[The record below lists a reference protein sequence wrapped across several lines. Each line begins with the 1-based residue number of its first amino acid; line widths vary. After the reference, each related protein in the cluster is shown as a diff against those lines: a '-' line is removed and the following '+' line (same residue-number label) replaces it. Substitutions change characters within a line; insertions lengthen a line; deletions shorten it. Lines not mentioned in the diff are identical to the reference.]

1 MKANCIAEGNTYWDG
16 KKALRKV
23 VKVFVRD
30 GETIVRYVLL
40 CGQSNGCPL
49 SQKHTDGS
57 PLYGCY
63 IRSFQR
69 WAKEQVCFG
78 PDALKQ

>member
-1 MKANCIAEGNTYWDG
+1 MKASRISAGHTYWDG

-23 VKVFVRD
+23 VEVFRQ
-30 GETIVRYVLL
+30 GEDTVVRYVLL

-49 SQKHTDGS
+49 KQKHHDGS

-63 IRSFQR
+63 MRSFQR

-78 PDALKQ
+78 PDALK

>member
-1 MKANCIAEGNTYWDG
+1 VKASQIEVGNTYWDG

-23 VKVFVRD
+23 VD
-30 GETIVRYVLL
+30 ISQQGAETVVRYQLL

-49 SQKHTDGS
+49 QKKHHDGS

-63 IRSFQR
+63 MRSFQR
-69 WAKEQVCFG
+69 WAKAQVCFG
-78 PDALKQ
+78 PDALK

>member
-1 MKANCIAEGNTYWDG
+1 MKASRIAEGNTYWDG

-23 VKVFVRD
+23 VKVFNRD
-30 GETIVRYVLL
+30 GETIVHYVLL

-49 SQKHTDGS
+49 TQSHAANGS
-57 PLYGCY
+57 PLYGCHL
-63 IRSFQR
+63 RSFQR

-78 PDALKQ
+78 PDALK